1 MTSIARYA
9 TLQLRPYSN
18 RSEHIN
24 YGVLVFEKSNGL
36 VVIEAQVAPVANKV
50 KAFAP
55 HISFAELQ
63 SSAHELASH
72 ATSMRFES
80 IDRALDWFHVMDM
93 LRDNKA
99 DTMGIFKF
107 RDSHEKQSR
116 IDMAIMS
123 LCNVAKPRKI
133 TRSPKSRLFYDLRE
147 QFKAVGILA
156 PKGVDFPEHQVVE
169 HYAPEPSTDVRVEF
183 ALQNGMLRIA
193 QTVDLRSDDELS
205 SQQRN
210 AVLSKAFALTFA
222 SQVLHNSSLQTWLI
236 CAGAKGP
243 TAERLNGALEKQA
256 NNVVHW
262 EDKIEMEYFMTTWAH
277 AAGKEL
283 PSLPMH

>member
-24 YGVLVFEKSNGL
+24 YGVLVFEKSNDY
-36 VVIEAQVAPVANKV
+36 VVVEAQVAPVANKV
-50 KAFAP
+50 KSFAP

-63 SSAHELASH
+63 SNAHELAKH
-72 ATSMRFES
+72 ATNKRFEN
-80 IDRALDWFHVMDM
+80 IEHALDWFHVMNL
-93 LRDNKA
+93 LRDSKA
-99 DTMGIFKF
+99 DSLGAFKF
-107 RDSHEKQSR
+107 RDIDERQTR
-116 IDMAIMS
+116 IDMAITS
-123 LCNVAKPRKI
+123 LCNTSKPRKI
-133 TRSPKSRLFYDLRE
+133 SRNSKSRLFYDLRD

-156 PKGVDFPEHQVVE
+156 LKGMDLPDHQVVE

-205 SQQRN
+205 AQQRN

-222 SQVLHNSSLQTWLI
+222 SQVLNPSSLQTWLI
-236 CAGAKGP
+236 CAGARGP

-262 EDKIEMEYFMTTWAH
+262 EDKNEMEYFMTTWAH